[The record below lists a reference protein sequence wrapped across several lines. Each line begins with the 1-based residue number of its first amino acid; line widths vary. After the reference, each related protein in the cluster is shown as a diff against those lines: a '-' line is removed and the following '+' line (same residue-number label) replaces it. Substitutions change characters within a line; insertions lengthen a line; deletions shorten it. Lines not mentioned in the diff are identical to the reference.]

1 MAKNLVIPVI
11 SNQRMYNPQ
20 NETEDGNKSKRTKI
34 KTKRGSPQNE
44 AYLRVRFFNR
54 QPYSVFAQKS
64 TQLRRGHSCRLAP
77 PPTSSVQLYL
87 NGLRTSSE
95 GHSLCVVALRFG
107 ARCDRFLAFR
117 LRGLDQRFESGH
129 AERFKDFAAEGQTRP
144 GIPTRI
150 RCIVNRIRT
159 RHAGKS
165 KRVVGAAVDHTA

>member
-1 MAKNLVIPVI
+1 MLSRLSPTSACII
-11 SNQRMYNPQ
+11 R
-20 NETEDGNKSKRTKI
+20 
-34 KTKRGSPQNE
+34 KTKRRTGINRSGPKLKRNVALHKTKRTSGYAFLIGSPTLFSLKN
-44 AYLRVRFFNR
+44 
-54 QPYSVFAQKS
+54 QPSFAEVIADAW
-64 TQLRRGHSCRLAP
+64 LP